1 MTGIGQVVVVVPAR
15 DEESL
20 VGGCLDALGEAV
32 AHLHASRQSCPV
44 TVVVVLDGCSDA
56 TPQVVARRPWVH
68 AVTVDLGVVGAVR
81 AVGVGEAWRLL
92 GARPADD
99 GVWLAHTDAD
109 TRVPPSWLSTQLA
122 LAADGADLVVGS
134 VEPDPADLDPHVLE
148 GWHAAHVLA
157 EDHQCVHGANLG
169 VRASVYL
176 QVGGFRGL
184 SLHEDV
190 DLVQRVRATGAVC
203 RSTDLAR
210 VRTSGR
216 RQGRVS
222 GGFADFLAALDPV
235 PVDVAG

>member
-1 MTGIGQVVVVVPAR
+1 MTAVGQVVVVVPAR

-32 AHLHASRQSCPV
+32 AHLHASRHTCPV
-44 TVVVVLDGCSDA
+44 TVVVVLDGCTDA

-81 AVGVGEAWRLL
+81 AVGVAQGLALR
-92 GARPADD
+92 GAGLADER
-99 GVWLAHTDAD
+99 VWLAHTDAD
-109 TRVPPSWLSTQLA
+109 TRVPPSWLTTQLA
-122 LAADGADLVVGS
+122 LAAEGADLVVGS
-134 VEPDPADLDPHVLE
+134 VEPDPADLDPQVRE
-148 GWHAAHVLA
+148 GWHALHVLTD
-157 EDHQCVHGANLG
+157 DHHCVHGANLG
-169 VRASVYL
+169 VRASVYG

-184 SLHEDV
+184 ALHEDV
-190 DLVQRVRATGAVC
+190 DLVRRVRATGAVC
-203 RSTDLAR
+203 RSTDRAR

-235 PVDVAG
+235 AADVAG